1 MLKMWQH
8 HAICSLM
15 LINISETSKME
26 LDMILLIDISETADI
41 LFFALQFCFRFNGMQ
56 EVSQLS
62 IIVRVLL
69 VISLVSQ
76 FAG

>member
-41 LFFALQFCFRFNGMQ
+41 LFFAL
-56 EVSQLS
+56 
-62 IIVRVLL
+62 
-69 VISLVSQ
+69 
-76 FAG
+76 